1 MTAPR
6 HFLEVDDLSPAEL
19 STVLDLAEQTDPPP
33 VLAGRGVALL
43 FEKPSLRTR
52 NATEMAVVQLGGH
65 PVALRAEEVDVDV
78 REPAADAARV
88 LSRYHAAIGARV
100 FEHAKLARLAEAA
113 SVPVVNLLS
122 DDSHP
127 CQALADLLT
136 LRQVWGTMAGRTIA
150 YVGDGNNVCRS
161 LVLAAALAG
170 VRAHVATPAG
180 FSLPAEVVE
189 RATALGGDV
198 LVATR
203 PEEAAEGADAL
214 YTDVWASMGQEDD
227 AGRRRRAFEGFTVD
241 EQLMARANAGATFLH
256 CLPAHRGE
264 EVSAGVL
271 DSPASVVWQQA
282 ENRMHAMRGLLLF
295 LLSDRRDTR

>member
-1 MTAPR
+1 MTR
-6 HFLEVDDLSPAEL
+6 HFLEVDDLSPGDL
-19 STVLDLAEQTDPPP
+19 CTVLDLAEQADPPH
-33 VLAGRGVALL
+33 VLEGKGMALL

-65 PVALRAEEVDVDV
+65 PVSLRAEEVDVDV

-100 FEHAKLARLAEAA
+100 FAHAKLERLAEAA
-113 SVPVVNLLS
+113 TVPVVNLLS

-127 CQALADLLT
+127 CQALADLLS
-136 LRQVWGTMAGRTIA
+136 LRQVWGQLQGRTVA
-150 YVGDGNNVCRS
+150 YIGDGNNVCKS
-161 LVLAAALAG
+161 LVIGAALAG
-170 VRAHVATPAG
+170 VRAHVATPSG
-180 FSLPAEVVE
+180 FSLPAAAVD
-189 RATALGGDV
+189 RARALGGEV
-198 LVATR
+198 TVTTSA
-203 PEEAAEGADAL
+203 EEAADGADAL

-227 AGRRRRAFEGFTVD
+227 SARRRQAFEGFTID
-241 EQLMARANAGATFLH
+241 ERLMARANPGAIFLH

-295 LLSDRRDTR
+295 LLGEETT

>member
-6 HFLEVDDLSPAEL
+6 HFLEVDDLSPGEL
-19 STVLDLAEQTDPPP
+19 STVLDLAELADPPR

-65 PVALRAEEVDVDV
+65 PVSVRAEEVDVDV

-88 LSRYHAAIGARV
+88 LSRYHAVIGARV
-100 FEHAKLARLAEAA
+100 FEHAKLDRMAEAA
-113 SVPVVNLLS
+113 EVPVINLLS

-127 CQALADLLT
+127 CQALADMLT
-136 LRQVWGTMAGRTIA
+136 LRQLWGDLAGRTVA

-161 LVLAAALAG
+161 LVLAAVMSGAQA
-170 VRAHVATPAG
+170 RVAAPAG
-180 FSLPAEVVE
+180 FVLPADVVE
-189 RATALGGDV
+189 RAGSLGGV
-198 LVATR
+198 VTVANS
-203 PEEAAEGADAL
+203 PEEAVDGADAV
-214 YTDVWASMGQEDD
+214 YTDVWASMGQEGDTD
-227 AGRRRRAFEGFTVD
+227 RRRRAFAGYTVD
-241 EQLMARANAGATFLH
+241 ERLMARAAPGASFLH

-295 LLSDRRDTR
+295 LLGALA

>member
-1 MTAPR
+1 MAR

-19 STVLDLAEQTDPPP
+19 ASVLDLAEASHPPA
-33 VLAGRGVALL
+33 VLAGRGVVLL

-52 NATEMAVVQLGGH
+52 NATEMAVIQLGGH
-65 PVALRAEEVDVDV
+65 PVTLRAEEVDVDV

-88 LSRYHAAIGARV
+88 LSRYHAVIGARV
-100 FEHAKLARLAEAA
+100 FEHAKLARMAEAA
-113 SVPVVNLLS
+113 TVPVVNLLS

-136 LRQVWGTMAGRTIA
+136 LRQVWGGLAGRTVA

-161 LVLAAALAG
+161 LVLAAAMAG
-170 VRAHVATPAG
+170 VRAHVATPPG
-180 FSLPAEVVE
+180 FSLPAETVH
-189 RATALGGDV
+189 RAQAMGGDV
-198 LVATR
+198 VVSTR
-203 PEEAAEGADAL
+203 PEEAAEGADAI

-227 AGRRRRAFEGFTVD
+227 AGRRRRAFDGFTVD
-241 EQLMARANAGATFLH
+241 EPLMARANEGAAFLH

-295 LLSDRRDTR
+295 LCGADIA

>member
-1 MTAPR
+1 MSAPR
-6 HFLEVDDLSPAEL
+6 HFLEIDDLSADDL
-19 STVLDLAEQTDPPP
+19 TQVLVLAEVPSPPA
-33 VLAGRGVALL
+33 VLSGQGVVLL

-88 LSRYHAAIGARV
+88 LSRYHALIGARV
-100 FEHAKLARLAEAA
+100 FEHAKLHRMAEAA
-113 SVPVVNLLS
+113 TVPVVNLLS

-136 LRQVWGTMAGRTIA
+136 LRQVWGGLSGRTVA

-161 LVLAAALAG
+161 LVLAAALTG
-170 VRAHVATPAG
+170 VRIRVATPVG
-180 FSLPAEVVE
+180 FNLPAEVVQ
-189 RATALGGDV
+189 RAKELGGDV
-198 LVATR
+198 TVVTR

-214 YTDVWASMGQEDD
+214 YADVWASMGQEDD
-227 AGRRRRAFEGFTVD
+227 AARRRQAFAGYTID
-241 EQLMARANAGATFLH
+241 QNLMARANAGAAFLH

-264 EVSAGVL
+264 EVSAEVL
-271 DSPASVVWQQA
+271 DGPASVVWQQA

-295 LLSDRRDTR
+295 LLGEQNR